1 MPTRRPIG
9 FFDLTEEDLSPEHLN
24 ATVDAIMA
32 TLAERTHRGFGMD
45 AFTDA
50 RDLGLISGTP
60 AARVWPS
67 LPIDP
72 DGPRFCPVCQ
82 DRLPEGS
89 NSYRTYCSDRCRK
102 RANHYR
108 RHGKPTLWTKRCGR
122 CGEWFESH
130 MPEARWCSDLCR
142 TGVS

>member
-32 TLAERTHRGFGMD
+32 TLAERTHRGFDMD

-50 RDLGLISGTP
+50 RVLGLINGAPT
-60 AARVWPS
+60 ANVWRS

-72 DGPRFCPVCQ
+72 DALASVRFAEIACPKGRTCF
-82 DRLPEGS
+82 GS
-89 NSYRTYCSDRCRK
+89 IAVTGAAGGRGTTGTTGSR
-102 RANHYR
+102 
-108 RHGKPTLWTKRCGR
+108 RCG
-122 CGEWFESH
+122 
-130 MPEARWCSDLCR
+130 
-142 TGVS
+142 